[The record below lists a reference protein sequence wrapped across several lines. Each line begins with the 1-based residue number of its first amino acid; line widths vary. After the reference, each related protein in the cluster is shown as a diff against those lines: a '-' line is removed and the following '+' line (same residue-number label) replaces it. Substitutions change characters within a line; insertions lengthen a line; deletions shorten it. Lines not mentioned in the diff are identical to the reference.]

1 MKQEPVTEF
10 GLVLPRGSRELV
22 RRAREL
28 RHDATSAEQVLW
40 ERLRGRK
47 IAGRKFRRQHPVGR
61 FVADFFCDDARLVIE
76 VDGAIHQEPTQQER
90 DAAREYILRESTLTI
105 LRFTNDDV
113 LSRTN
118 QVVQTIAHFVVAHT
132 HEQPTEFSSPSAP
145 LLPQRRE
152 RGPSH
157 ARVAVGGEGKN

>member
-1 MKQEPVTEF
+1 MTEERVTEF
-10 GLVLPRGSRELV
+10 GTVLPRGSRELV
-22 RRAREL
+22 KRAREL

-90 DAAREYILRESTLTI
+90 DATREYILRESTLTV
-105 LRFTNDDV
+105 LRFSNDHV
-113 LSRTN
+113 LNRTD
-118 QVVQTIAHFVVAHT
+118 QVVQMITDFVATHT
-132 HEQPTEFSSPSAP
+132 HEQSSTESIPSAP

-152 RGPSH
+152 RGP
-157 ARVAVGGEGKN
+157 GGEGKN